1 MIFASVVKGA
11 ELRGCAASLAPRS
24 IAGIASL
31 RATGKPATLPLAIG
45 LSGTGMEDGALRA
58 RRLIHQNPGIP
69 GLLPESWFGSPEEEM
84 RTDARCARIDRGPSS
99 LRYSFYQKPEDSP
112 GEKPWRVLPHVS
124 FGTSSRASRRPVAC
138 DVAPAPVRC
147 PCHYDKT
154 GTYAIARRFM
164 AVADK

>member
-1 MIFASVVKGA
+1 
-11 ELRGCAASLAPRS
+11 
-24 IAGIASL
+24 
-31 RATGKPATLPLAIG
+31 
-45 LSGTGMEDGALRA
+45 MEDRGAA
-58 RRLIHQNPGIP
+58 RPSFDSIRIRGFLGSSPNPGLGRPRRRCGPTLAALASIEV
-69 GLLPESWFGSPEEEM
+69 PEFAP
-84 RTDARCARIDRGPSS
+84 
-99 LRYSFYQKPEDSP
+99 YSFYQKPEDSP